1 MAKRPKPIQP
11 PEPEVKR
18 KGGRRMSPGEPA
30 PPSFADIEHE
40 HRREIAEERSPKRAN
55 PEHGPT
61 VAGGSRAGKPRSGR
75 SGSDSNAQA

>member
-11 PEPEVKR
+11 PEPEVKL
-18 KGGRRMSPGEPA
+18 KDRRRVSPGEPA
-30 PPSFADIEHE
+30 PPSFADIERE
-40 HRREIAEERSPKRAN
+40 QRREVAEERSAKRAK

-75 SGSDSNAQA
+75 SGSDSNA